1 MCPREAIGN
10 MRKVIDTNFLK
21 SEKLRE
27 YLSDPSNVAVVPDFV
42 VMETLAGR
50 DPTSICQQFKV
61 LAEHPKQVI
70 FLKSTHA
77 VGGLRARRRS
87 RGLQKRLIDKDQT
100 ANFKKF
106 YEKLELA
113 KSGDAAATRQLAK
126 KCDAA
131 VADLAAIRKAQE
143 SYAANLAE
151 HAKKYTD
158 AELAILTKGK
168 PVPELLF
175 KKITGEILAL
185 AHAMFLAHPYFK
197 KQPPLRKLSNAF
209 LFRYAVASYV
219 VALRCLKEGG
229 PNGVTAKNIGSQ
241 IVDAM
246 IATYATYFDGFLSD
260 DKRAQQIYD
269 TTCDLLKIYHRDMQ
283 LFEEQRS
290 NAAK

>member
-1 MCPREAIGN
+1 

-27 YLSDPSNVAVVPDFV
+27 YLSDPTNVAIVPDFV

-50 DPTSICQQFKV
+50 DPTSICEQFKI
-61 LAEHPKQVI
+61 LAEHPEQVS
-70 FLKSTHA
+70 FLKSTGA

-100 ANFKKF
+100 ANFKQF

-113 KSGDAAATRQLAK
+113 KSGDAAAMRQLAK
-126 KCDAA
+126 KSDAA
-131 VADLAAIRKAQE
+131 VAELAAIRKAQE

-151 HAKKYTD
+151 HGQKYTE

-168 PVPELLF
+168 PVPEQLF

-185 AHAMFLAHPYFK
+185 ANAMFLAHPYFK

-209 LFRYAVASYV
+209 LF
-219 VALRCLKEGG
+219 
-229 PNGVTAKNIGSQ
+229 
-241 IVDAM
+241 
-246 IATYATYFDGFLSD
+246 
-260 DKRAQQIYD
+260 
-269 TTCDLLKIYHRDMQ
+269 
-283 LFEEQRS
+283 
-290 NAAK
+290 